1 MAVRESPEIASV
13 IRRLGEA
20 WAARDYETYSHQI
33 STSPHF
39 RGIGTD
45 ADEFWASADAF
56 LRVRRVQSEEL
67 TAQDWARSEATVD
80 RIDAFEDGN
89 VGWAVTLLTI
99 HGPGGDVPLRGT
111 AVLVLEAGAWRVI
124 QWHSSIPTPNV
135 RAFGVELTTTIDGLL
150 NAVAGDRGALGAL
163 DRVQGT
169 TTIVITDIV
178 DSTVLTEQMGD
189 AKWIALWKDH
199 EADIRRITAGH
210 HGTVVKMMGDG
221 AMLAFDSTRAAA
233 RAALAI
239 RASTGD
245 AFAVRTGMHA
255 GEVVRDEG
263 DLLGV
268 TVNKAA
274 RVASIAEGGEILAS
288 SIVEELIG
296 PAQALTF
303 GPPRVVT
310 LKGLSGS
317 HTVVSVD
324 SEPTG

>member
-13 IRRLGEA
+13 IRRIGEA
-20 WAARDYETYSHQI
+20 WAARDYETYSNQI
-33 STSPHF
+33 SRTAHF
-39 RGIGTD
+39 RAIGTD
-45 ADEFWASADAF
+45 ADEFWDSAESF
-56 LRVRRVQSEEL
+56 LGVRQLQAEEL
-67 TAQDWARSEATVD
+67 VAQDWDQSEATLERV
-80 RIDAFEDGN
+80 DAFEDGN
-89 VGWAVTLLTI
+89 VGWASTLLTI
-99 HGPGGDVPLRGT
+99 DAPGGDVRLRVT

-150 NAVAGDRGALGAL
+150 NAVAEDTGALGTL
-163 DRVQGT
+163 DRARGT
-169 TTIVITDIV
+169 STIVITDIV

-189 AKWIALWKDH
+189 AGWIALWKGH
-199 EADIRRITAGH
+199 EADIRRVTERH

-221 AMLAFDSTRAAA
+221 AMLAFGSARSAA

-239 RASTGD
+239 RESTGD

-255 GEVVRDEG
+255 GEVVREAG

-296 PAQALTF
+296 TGEGLFF
-303 GPPRVVT
+303 GPRRVVS

-317 HTVVSVD
+317 HSVVSVD
-324 SEPTG
+324 VGPAA